1 MYEKFAKLCDD
12 RGVTP
17 YAVSKATKVSQA
29 TLSEWKAGLYT
40 PKVDK
45 LMKIAE
51 YFNVPLEYFLKE

>member
-1 MYEKFAKLCDD
+1 MYEKFAKLCEE

-17 YAVSKATKVSQA
+17 YAVSKATGVPQA
-29 TLSEWKAGLYT
+29 TLSEWKSGVYQ

-51 YFNVPLEYFLKE
+51 YFGVPLEYFLKE